1 MKMVHARPVEDCL
14 LQHDFIADS
23 VRGLPAL
30 RAIVHLAGE
39 E

>member
-1 MKMVHARPVEDCL
+1 MKMVDTRPEDDCL